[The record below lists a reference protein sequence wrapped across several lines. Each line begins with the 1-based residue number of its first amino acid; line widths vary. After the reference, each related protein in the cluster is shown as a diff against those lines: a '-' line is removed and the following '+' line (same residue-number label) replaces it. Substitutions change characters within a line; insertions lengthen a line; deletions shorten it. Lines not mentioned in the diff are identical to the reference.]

1 MPTKGVL
8 KMSNYQVPKQLARR
22 DKIMAVVMGGIC
34 IALSEVLSMIKLF
47 EMPMG
52 GAVTPAATLPL
63 IIFCLCFG
71 PLWGFGACLVFG
83 VLQLI
88 TGQCMTPFQVILD
101 YVLAY
106 GLVGVVSFACP
117 TGEQRY
123 LKNTIKRLAYIK
135 FVPAILLTILGFI
148 CRFGSSVLSGV
159 IFYSEWAGD
168 MNPWVY
174 SITYNGTFMLPEAGI
189 TLVLMLI
196 VLGVLRGTNKKKS

>member
-1 MPTKGVL
+1 
-8 KMSNYQVPKQLARR
+8 MSNYQVPKQLARR

-52 GAVTPAATLPL
+52 GSVTLAATLPL
-63 IIFCLCFG
+63 IIYCLCFG

-88 TGQCMTPFQVILD
+88 TGYYVAPFQVALD
-101 YVLAY
+101 YILAY

-117 TGEQRY
+117 RGEKRY
-123 LKNTIKRLAYIK
+123 LKNTIKRLAYINLPLSIV
-135 FVPAILLTILGFI
+135 FTIVGFI
-148 CRFGSSVLSGV
+148 CRFGCSVLSGV
-159 IFYSEWAGD
+159 IFYAEYAGD
-168 MNPWVY
+168 MNPWIY

-189 TLVLMLI
+189 TLAIMLI
-196 VLGVLRGTNKKKS
+196 LFSVLKITGNKETKTEQASA

>member
-1 MPTKGVL
+1 
-8 KMSNYQVPKQLARR
+8 MSDYQVPKQLARR
-22 DKIMAVVMGGIC
+22 DKIMAVVTGGIC

-71 PLWGFGACLVFG
+71 PLWGFGACLVFS
-83 VLQLI
+83 VLQII
-88 TGQCMTPFQVILD
+88 TGYMMTPFQVILD

-117 TGEQRY
+117 RGEQRY

-135 FVPAILLTILGFI
+135 FVPAILLTILGFF
-148 CRFGSSVLSGV
+148 CRFGCSVLSGV
-159 IFYSEWAGD
+159 IFYSEYAGD
-168 MNPWVY
+168 MNPWIY

-196 VLGVLRGTNKKKS
+196 VLGILRGTNKKKT